1 MSNAGE
7 PRVSL
12 KREQLRYF
20 IAVAQEGQIT
30 RAASRLNIAQPALSQ
45 SITNLEALLGF
56 KLLERHARGVSLTPA
71 GETFLQK
78 AYAVLATSQELD
90 RTVDAMSR
98 SLTGTIA
105 FGYAGL
111 PPWQTV
117 PQLVEAFAAAH
128 PDIRIELK
136 ELPFP
141 EAPAS
146 AWLADV
152 DVTLVSP
159 LSADPDVWVQPVA
172 WEQRAVVVS
181 SASSLAGRGEVTVAD
196 VRDETF
202 IRLEEAL
209 DPVWASFWTLD
220 NDRGG
225 PPRRLSPAP
234 PPVPRSGSR

>member
-1 MSNAGE
+1 
-7 PRVSL
+7 
-12 KREQLRYF
+12 
-20 IAVAQEGQIT
+20 
-30 RAASRLNIAQPALSQ
+30 
-45 SITNLEALLGF
+45 
-56 KLLERHARGVSLTPA
+56 
-71 GETFLQK
+71 
-78 AYAVLATSQELD
+78 
-90 RTVDAMSR
+90 MSR

-141 EAPAS
+141 AAPAS

-202 IRLEEAL
+202 IRLEEDLTRSGPRSGPLTTTGAA
-209 DPVWASFWTLD
+209 P
-220 NDRGG
+220 RGG
-225 PPRRLSPAP
+225 AARAP